1 MHLLRSK
8 FSAYSVYLTFSGLSS
23 LASGLIVTVNMVYQV
38 EAARLNPLQLV
49 LVGTTLEVVAFLFQV
64 PTGILADVY
73 SRRLAVITG
82 IVLVG
87 LAFILEGFFPRF
99 DVILASQV
107 LLGIGAVMMDGAEQA
122 WITGE
127 VGDERAGHVFLR
139 STQAG
144 LLGGLVG
151 AVISVSLA
159 SVRLNLPIVL
169 GGALSL
175 LIGVY
180 LIVCMPEHHFRPARQ
195 DERPS
200 WKDFSQTFKN
210 GVRVV
215 RTSSVLM
222 AILLVALFF
231 GLYSEG
237 VDRLSTAHLLA
248 DFHLPALWN
257 FQPVV
262 WFGVISVATTLLTL
276 AASEVVRR
284 RVDTTHQRALIRALF
299 IANAA
304 GIGGL
309 LVFAL
314 AGNFFLALAALLFFN
329 VYRSVNNPL
338 FNTWFALNTDPKV
351 RATVFSM
358 SGQVDAIGQIAGGPP
373 VGYIGSLFSLRAALV
388 ASSIILSPVL
398 LLFAFAWRRGK
409 QAAAPVYPVEQEE
422 DAAPVV

>member
-1 MHLLRSK
+1 MHTLRSK
-8 FSAYSVYLTFSGLSS
+8 FSAYSVYLTFSGAFS
-23 LASGLIVTVNMVYQV
+23 LASALIGTVNMVYQV
-38 EAARLNPLQLV
+38 EVARLNPLQLV

-73 SRRLAVITG
+73 SRRLAVIAG
-82 IVLVG
+82 VVLYG
-87 LAFILEGFFPRF
+87 LAFILEGSFPVF
-99 DVILASQV
+99 DVILAVQV
-107 LLGIGAVMMDGAEQA
+107 LFGIGAVMIDGAEQA

-144 LLGGLVG
+144 LLGELVG
-151 AVISVSLA
+151 AILSVAIA
-159 SVRLNLPIVL
+159 SYRLNLAIVL
-169 GGALSL
+169 GGVMSV

-180 LIVCMPEHHFRPARQ
+180 LLLFMPEQHFRPATQ
-195 DERPS
+195 DELPS
-200 WKDFSQTFKN
+200 WKDVSQTFRN

-215 RTSSVLM
+215 RTSSVLLT
-222 AILLVALFF
+222 ILLIALFF

-248 DFHLPALWN
+248 DYHIPALWQ

-276 AASEVVRR
+276 LASEIVRR
-284 RVDTTHQRALIRALF
+284 RVDTARQRALIRAQL
-299 IANAA
+299 IANVA
-304 GIGGL
+304 GIVSL

-314 AGNFFLALAALLFFN
+314 AGNFFLALAALLSFN
-329 VYRSVNNPL
+329 IYRSVNTPL

-373 VGYIGSLFSLRAALV
+373 VGYIGTLFSLRAALV

-398 LLFAFAWRRGK
+398 LLFAYASRKVKRAGE
-409 QAAAPVYPVEQEE
+409 QLYPVEKEE
-422 DAAPVV
+422 DIAPVV

>member
-23 LASGLIVTVNMVYQV
+23 LASGMIVTVNMVYQV

-73 SRRLAVITG
+73 SRRLAVIVG

-87 LAFILEGFFPRF
+87 LAFILEGSFPRF
-99 DVILASQV
+99 DVILAVQV
-107 LLGIGAVMMDGAEQA
+107 LFGIGAVMMDGAEQA

-127 VGDERAGHVFLR
+127 IGDGRAGHVFLR

-159 SVRLNLPIVL
+159 SFRLNLPIVL
-169 GGALSL
+169 GGVLSL

-180 LIVCMPEHHFRPARQ
+180 LALCMPEHHFRPASQ

-200 WKDFSQTFKN
+200 WKDFSSTFKN

-248 DFHLPALWN
+248 DFHIPALWN

-276 AASEVVRR
+276 ASSEVVRR
-284 RVDTTHQRALIRALF
+284 CVDTTHQRALIRAMC
-299 IANAA
+299 IANVA
-304 GIGGL
+304 GIVGL
-309 LVFAL
+309 LMFAL

-338 FNTWFALNTDPKV
+338 FNTWLALNTDPTV

-398 LLFAFAWRRGK
+398 LLFAFAWRKGK

-422 DAAPVV
+422 DAAPVG

>member
-1 MHLLRSK
+1 MHSLRSK

-159 SVRLNLPIVL
+159 SFRLNLPIVL

-180 LIVCMPEHHFRPARQ
+180 LIVCMPENHFRPARQ

-200 WKDFSQTFKN
+200 WKDFSRTFKN

-299 IANAA
+299 VANAA

-358 SGQVDAIGQIAGGPP
+358 SGQVDAIGQIVGGPP

-398 LLFAFAWRRGK
+398 LLFAFAWRKGK